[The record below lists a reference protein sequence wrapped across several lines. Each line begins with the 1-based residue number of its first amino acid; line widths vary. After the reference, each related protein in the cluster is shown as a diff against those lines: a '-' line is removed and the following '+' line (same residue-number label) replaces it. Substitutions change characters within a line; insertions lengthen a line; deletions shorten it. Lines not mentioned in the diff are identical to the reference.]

1 MAKKRLQKKRAS
13 STIRKQ
19 ETEVLNA
26 TASKAEPI
34 KVETSKVEPI
44 KVETSKV
51 EPIKVE
57 TSKVEPIKVE
67 TSKVEPVK
75 VETSKVEPAKV
86 ETSKAEPIKVET
98 SKVEP
103 VKVETS
109 KVEPVKVE
117 TSKVEPVK
125 VETSKT
131 EPVKLETPAD
141 LTIYNERFQ
150 KHYDELKWLY
160 CELYQ
165 DRDDVMNHLNDLTTN
180 MQAFYNSRN
189 TALRASDRKRESD
202 PNWYKRNN
210 LLGMMMYVNN
220 FAHTLKGL
228 EEKLDYVQECNVNYL
243 HLMPL
248 LASPEGRSDGGYA
261 VADFRTVQPELG
273 TMEDFSELTAKCH
286 ERGINICLDFV
297 MNHTSEDHEWAKR
310 ARAGEKEYQDRYF
323 FFDSYDV
330 PALYEQTCPQVF
342 PTTAPGNFTWLD
354 DVHKHVMTTFYPY
367 QWDLNY
373 RNPVVF
379 NEMVYNMLYLAN
391 QGVDIVR
398 LDAVPYIWK
407 QLGTNCRN
415 LPQVHTIVR
424 MMRMICEI
432 VCPGV
437 LLLGEVV
444 MAPEKVVPYFGTLEK
459 PECHILYNV
468 TTMASTWHT
477 VATKDVSLLRRQLD
491 ILGSLPTEYVFQN
504 YLRCHDDI
512 GWGLDYDFLKN
523 FSIEEVPHKKFLND
537 FFTGK
542 YPNTFGRGE
551 LYNDDPRLGDARL
564 CGTTASLC
572 GIEKYGFE
580 GNAEG
585 VERSVR
591 YDITLHAFMLSQS
604 GIPVIYS
611 GDEIGQVNDYSYK
624 NDPNKAA
631 DSRYLHRGEFNWS
644 LAPNRNIADTVQGK
658 LFHALDHLEHIR
670 TAHSVFS
677 TTASLRTIDTWDSS
691 ILAIVREN
699 DEEKFIGIY
708 NFSDQDKVAWI
719 NEDDGIYTDLITE
732 HQMEAKGVM
741 IPAFGCF
748 WLCRKK

>member
-1 MAKKRLQKKRAS
+1 M
-13 STIRKQ
+13 T
-19 ETEVLNA
+19 
-26 TASKAEPI
+26 
-34 KVETSKVEPI
+34 
-44 KVETSKV
+44 
-51 EPIKVE
+51 
-57 TSKVEPIKVE
+57 
-67 TSKVEPVK
+67 
-75 VETSKVEPAKV
+75 
-86 ETSKAEPIKVET
+86 
-98 SKVEP
+98 
-103 VKVETS
+103 
-109 KVEPVKVE
+109 
-117 TSKVEPVK
+117 
-125 VETSKT
+125 
-131 EPVKLETPAD
+131 
-141 LTIYNERFQ
+141 F
-150 KHYDELKWLY
+150 
-160 CELYQ
+160 
-165 DRDDVMNHLNDLTTN
+165 LNDLTSN
-180 MQAFYNSRN
+180 MEAFYNNRN
-189 TALRASDRKRESD
+189 AALKESDRKRESD
-202 PNWYKRNN
+202 PNWYKRND

-248 LASPEGRSDGGYA
+248 LASPEGKSDGGYA

-297 MNHTSEDHEWAKR
+297 MNHTSEEHEWAKR

-512 GWGLDYDFLKN
+512 GWGLDYDFLQN

-542 YPNTFGRGE
+542 YPDTFGRGE

-585 VERSVR
+585 VDRSVR

-658 LFHALDHLEHIR
+658 LFHALNHLEHIR
-670 TAHSVFS
+670 SAHSVFD

-691 ILAIVREN
+691 ILALVREN